1 MRRSLI
7 HYWRVHLGLLLGAG
21 VAATALTG
29 ALLVGDSVRGSLRDL
44 ALDRLGRIGYALT
57 ATRFFRAELATG
69 QTAPAI
75 LHNGSARHADSGAR
89 AARVQIQ
96 GIDANFTAL
105 FPQGG
110 SALWANLQK
119 QPGQTFP
126 PIAINSSLQ
135 RELGVRMGDA
145 VLLSLARESQAHR
158 EALFGRSDD
167 IVATLRTTVAA
178 ILPDRGPG
186 RFGLRPHQHLPF
198 NAYIDLG
205 TLQGALD
212 QRGKVNALLAAVDQP
227 LAASQKA
234 LSRRLTPADFDLALT
249 PTANY
254 VAIESRRFVLTAPTA
269 AAVAT
274 AAAEVGL
281 RTRRYLT
288 YLANAIVINGQSVPY
303 STVTALDDPAGLYLA
318 NGQPAPALA
327 AGEIY
332 LDAWTARNLA
342 ATPGDKVSLSY
353 YVVGPREELSTAA
366 ARFVLKGIVQMRG
379 LAVDR
384 TLTPKYPGLQ
394 DEHDI
399 SAWDAPFPIDM
410 DAIRPIDE
418 AYWDDYGAAPK
429 AFVSARDGERLWRS
443 RHGALTALRLH
454 PAPADLDPLRQ
465 SLVQRLPRGDLTF
478 RPVRQQAL
486 AAASGATDFSGLFI
500 GFSFFLILAAA
511 LLVVLLGKFNL
522 EQRVREVGLLLAVG
536 YPLAAVR
543 RRFLAEA
550 IILTGLG
557 ALLGLGGAQL
567 YAHLLLVG
575 LRTWW
580 LEAVGTPFLHLHIH
594 WVSLGIGFVAT
605 LLLISA
611 TLWRSIRH
619 FHRIPARALLAA
631 QLDTPAPKARNRAP
645 ALAACGL
652 GLALALGMAAGSVAA
667 TAAVPLFFASG
678 TAALLALLA
687 LFTARLRVAQSR
699 PGSRRSMGL
708 LNSARNP
715 GRSALCTALI
725 ASATFVIVAVGA
737 NRRVEWQ
744 SDPGTGGFPLIAAAD
759 IPLHGDLN
767 TTDGRFAVDL
777 PANLHARFFP
787 FRVLPGEDISC
798 LNLYQP
804 QAPRVL
810 GAPADFI
817 TRGGFPFQ
825 RILDPT
831 PEEETNPWLVL
842 HRDLGPGVV
851 PAIGDFN
858 STQWI
863 LHKSL
868 GEDILISDENGDP
881 LALRLVALVKGSLFQ
896 GELLIAEDRFTT
908 HFPAR
913 SGYGHFL
920 IETDAPDSLAATLEK
935 ALAPYGLDATLSAA
949 RLQTFHAIENTY
961 LATFQTLGG
970 LGLVLG
976 TLGLGIL
983 LLRNAL
989 ERGGELATM
998 TACGFRRIHLTAL
1011 LLYENGFL
1019 LLAGLAMG
1027 TGAALIAV
1035 APRLFDSAPFPWA
1048 SLGTSLALV
1057 LATGLLAS
1065 MLAVRLALRRPLLA
1079 LLKGD

>member
-57 ATRFFRAELATG
+57 AERFFRAGLAAG
-69 QTAPAI
+69 QAAPAI
-75 LHNGSARHADSGAR
+75 LLNGSARHAPSGAR
-89 AARVQIQ
+89 ASGVQIQ
-96 GIDANFTAL
+96 GIDGNFAAFFPLGGAAL
-105 FPQGG
+105 LGG
-110 SALWANLQK
+110 LQR
-119 QPGQTFP
+119 QPGQSFP
-126 PIAINSSLQ
+126 PVVINSSLQ
-135 RELGVRMGDA
+135 RELVVEVGDA
-145 VLLSLARESQAHR
+145 VLLSLARESKAHR

-167 IVATLRTTVAA
+167 IVATVRTTVAA

-186 RFGLRPHQHLPF
+186 RFGLRPNQHLPF
-198 NAYIDLG
+198 NAYVDLA
-205 TLQGALD
+205 TLQDALG
-212 QRGKVNALLAAVDQP
+212 QHGKVNALLADNEQP
-227 LAASQKA
+227 LAALQET
-234 LSRRLTPADFDLALT
+234 LSRRLVATDFGLTLTPAED
-249 PTANY
+249 Y
-254 VAIESRRFVLTAPTA
+254 VSIESERFILATPAVA
-269 AAVAT
+269 AAT
-274 AAAEVGL
+274 AAAAQTGL
-281 RTRRYLT
+281 HTRHYLT
-288 YLANAIVINGQSVPY
+288 YLANATVVNGKSVPY

-318 NGQPAPALA
+318 NGQKAPALD

-332 LDAWTARNLA
+332 LDAWTALDLA
-342 ATPGDKVSLSY
+342 ATPGDEVTMSY
-353 YVVGPREELSTAA
+353 YKVGPREELSTATA
-366 ARFVLKGIVQMRG
+366 LFILKDVVQMRG

-384 TLTPKYPGLQ
+384 TLTPEYPGLQ
-394 DEHDI
+394 DERDI
-399 SAWDAPFPIDM
+399 SAWNAPFPIDM
-410 DAIRPIDE
+410 DAIRPVDE

-429 AFVSARDGERLWRS
+429 AFVSSRDGHRLWSS

-454 PAPADLDPLRQ
+454 PTPTDLDSLWQTLR
-465 SLVQRLPRGDLTF
+465 VMLPRSDLTF

-511 LLVVLLGKFNL
+511 LLVVLLSKFNL
-522 EQRVREVGLLLAVG
+522 EQRVREAGLLLAVG

-550 IILTGLG
+550 IALTGFG

-567 YAHLLLVG
+567 YAHLMLVG

-580 LEAVGTPFLHLHIH
+580 LEAVGTPFLYLHTH
-594 WVSLGIGFVAT
+594 WTSLGIGFVAT
-605 LLLISA
+605 LVLVSV
-611 TLWRSIRH
+611 TLWLTIRR

-631 QLDTPAPKARNRAP
+631 QLEIPAPSARIR
-645 ALAACGL
+645 ALAVSAFGL
-652 GLALALGMAAGSVAA
+652 VLALALGIAAGFVATA
-667 TAAVPLFFASG
+667 AAVPLFFASG
-678 TAALLALLA
+678 STALLALLA
-687 LFTARLRVAQSR
+687 LFTARLRATHSR
-699 PGSRRSMGL
+699 PGSRLGMGL
-708 LNSARNP
+708 LNSTRNP
-715 GRSALCTALI
+715 GRSTLSTALI

-744 SDPGTGGFPLIAAAD
+744 NDPGAGGFPLIAAAD
-759 IPLHGDLN
+759 IPLHSDLN
-767 TTDGRFAVDL
+767 SADGRFEVGL
-777 PANLHARFFP
+777 PHNLDARIFP

-804 QAPRVL
+804 QTPRVL

-817 TRGGFPFQ
+817 ARGGFPFE

-831 PEEETNPWLVL
+831 PEEEANPWLAL
-842 HRDLGPGVV
+842 YRDLGPDVV
-851 PAIGDFN
+851 PAIGDIN
-858 STQWI
+858 STEWI
-863 LHKSL
+863 LHRSL
-868 GEDILISDENGDP
+868 GEEILIADGNGEP
-881 LALRLVALVKGSLFQ
+881 LRLRLVALIKGSLFQ

-920 IETDAPDSLAATLEK
+920 IETDAPDSLSLVIEK
-935 ALAPYGLDATLSAA
+935 ALAPYGLDVTSSTT
-949 RLQTFHAIENTY
+949 RLRTFRAIENTY
-961 LATFQTLGG
+961 LSTFQTLGG

-989 ERGGELATM
+989 ERSGELATM
-998 TACGFRRIHLTAL
+998 TACGFRRAHLSAL

-1027 TGAALIAV
+1027 TASALIAV
-1035 APRLFDSAPFPWA
+1035 APRLFDQAPFPWA

-1057 LATGLLAS
+1057 LTTGLLS
-1065 MLAVRLALRRPLLA
+1065 SILAVRLALRRPLLA